1 MIRKAE
7 LGRPV
12 HTEVIAEP
20 TPVGLVCLAIGCA
33 ALVPIAFGHSLT
45 PAGLRTAAM
54 FCLLFGAG
62 GQLVAGIGNLIN
74 RNLYGGT
81 LFTAFA
87 FNWVLNWWALDGLSR
102 GVVPDPGI
110 VFAVDVCFLVIFLVF
125 TYGFGFYSKLLL
137 AFLADIDVLYLAK
150 VGKHLGGGAWLD
162 LVVAVCTVALAGISL
177 WIAFALLINPTAG
190 RRVFAFPGPAFAARP
205 RPAFDSSLRIAL
217 CRALYAHWQQRA
229 FAPMPLGELE
239 QALTPVAAGRSL
251 EPELAYLGELGAVLR
266 TDSGVRL
273 TAQGLDFFE
282 QVVLGK
288 SSFA

>member
-7 LGRPV
+7 LGRPARI
-12 HTEVIAEP
+12 EVIAET
-20 TPVGLVCLAIGCA
+20 TPLGLICLAVGCA

-54 FCLLFGAG
+54 YCLLFGAG
-62 GQLVAGIGNLIN
+62 GQLVAGIGNLVN
-74 RNLYGGT
+74 HNLYGGT

-87 FNWVLNWWALDGLSR
+87 CNWALNWWALDGLSR
-102 GVVPDPGI
+102 GAAPDPGI
-110 VFAVDVCFLVIFLVF
+110 VFAVDVCFLAVFLVF

-137 AFLADIDVLYLAK
+137 VFLADIDLLYLAK
-150 VGKHLGGGAWLD
+150 VGKHLGGGTWLD
-162 LVVAVCTVALAGISL
+162 LVVAACTVALAGISL

-190 RRVFAFPGPAFAARP
+190 RRVFAFPGPAFTARP
-205 RPAFDSSLRIAL
+205 RPVFDSSLRIAI
-217 CRALYAHWQQRA
+217 CRALHAHWQQRA

-239 QALTPVAAGRSL
+239 QAVAPAAAGRSL
-251 EPELAYLGELGAVLR
+251 EPDLAYLAELGAVLR
-266 TDSGVRL
+266 TESAVRL

-288 SSFA
+288 SAFA